1 MRYTA
6 LILLLMIAAPFTY
19 AQTKVQPNDK
29 FKQLTEDLLP
39 PPDRSRIAP
48 GAPGPEYWQQRADY
62 VIDVELDDARQ
73 RINGSETITYYNQS
87 PHTLPYLWIQLDQNI
102 FAKGSG
108 GILTETAPDLSRPA
122 FNVLDR
128 ILAQRE
134 FEGGYRITSVRDPK
148 GASLRHT
155 IVDTMMRIDLPAP
168 LPPGQSVSF
177 SIDWNYNINNA
188 RRINARTG
196 YEFFPRDGN
205 YIYEI
210 AQWFPRLAIY
220 DDVNGWQVKQFLG
233 SGEFALEFG
242 NYTVRITT
250 PDDHIVAATGVL
262 QNPLEVLSPA
272 QRSRLEQARTA
283 NSPVLIV
290 TPDEAR
296 ANESH
301 KPTGK
306 KTWIFKAENVRD
318 FAFASSRKFIW
329 DAKQHTVEGNRVLA
343 MSFYPKEGNPLWGQ
357 YSTEAIMH
365 TLTVYS
371 RHSVPYPYPV
381 AISVNG
387 PVGGMEYPM
396 ICFNGPRPEEDGTY
410 TANTKYALISVIIH
424 EVGHNFF
431 PMIVNNDERQWTWM
445 DEGLNTFL
453 QFIAEQQWENNY
465 PSFRGEPKD
474 IVDFMTSDDQTPIMT
489 SSDSAHQFGNSQYS
503 KVATALNIL
512 RETVLGRDLFDN
524 AFREYSRRWKFKRPT
539 PGDFFRS
546 LEDASGVDLDW
557 FWRGWFFTIDHTD
570 ISIEGVR
577 LFSISTGDPE
587 REKARLR
594 REQAAQ
600 PETLARQRNKPMP
613 KLVDQNPALK
623 DFYNT
628 YDPLVVTEHDRQEYQ
643 KFLATLTPH
652 EKELLQTGL
661 DLYVVDLKNLGGLV
675 MPVILE
681 ITFADGTKE
690 VLRIPAE
697 IWRYNDKNVSKL
709 IATPKEIAS
718 ITLDPHLETA
728 DADLTNNSFPRR
740 LLRLQSQ
747 PLKSAPPPPNPMQM
761 LERKTGPQTSPSPTP

>member
-1 MRYTA
+1 MRYLT
-6 LILLLMIAAPFTY
+6 LILLLVIAAPFVY
-19 AQTKVQPNDK
+19 SQTKVQPHDQ
-29 FKQLTEDLLP
+29 FRQLNEDLLP
-39 PPDRSRIAP
+39 TPTRYRVAS
-48 GAPGPEYWQQRADY
+48 GAPGPAYWQQRADY
-62 VIDVELDDARQ
+62 SINVELDDVRQ
-73 RINGSETITYYNQS
+73 RITGSETITYFNQS
-87 PHTLPYLWIQLDQNI
+87 QDTLTYLWLQLDQNI

-108 GILTETAPDLSRPA
+108 GILTETAPDLQRPP
-122 FNVLDR
+122 FSTLDR

-134 FEGGYRITSVRDPK
+134 FEGGYRITSVRDAK
-148 GASLRHT
+148 GAALPHT

-168 LPPGQSVSF
+168 LAPGQSVSF

-196 YEFFPRDGN
+196 YEYFPKDGN
-205 YIYEI
+205 YLYEI
-210 AQWFPRLAIY
+210 AQWFPRLAVY
-220 DDVNGWQVKQFLG
+220 DDVTGWQVKQFLG
-233 SGEFALEFG
+233 SGEFGLEFG

-250 PDDHIVAATGVL
+250 PNDHIVAATGVL
-262 QNPLEVLSPA
+262 QNPLDVLTAA
-272 QRSRLEQARTA
+272 QRTRLEQARTA

-296 ANESH
+296 ANESS

-306 KTWIFKAENVRD
+306 KTWTFKAENVRD

-329 DAKQHTVEGNRVLA
+329 DAKQHQVEGNRVMA

-357 YSTEAIMH
+357 YSTAAIMH

-371 RHSVPYPYPV
+371 HHSVPYPYPV

-410 TANTKYALISVIIH
+410 PASTKYALISVVIH

-453 QFIAEQQWENNY
+453 QYLAEQQWETNY
-465 PSFRGEPKD
+465 PSGRGEPRD
-474 IVDFMTSDDQTPIMT
+474 ITAFMISDDQTPIMT

-503 KVATALNIL
+503 KTATALNIL
-512 RETVLGRDLFDN
+512 RETVLGRELFDN

-539 PGDFFRS
+539 PADFFRTI
-546 LEDASGVDLDW
+546 EDASGVDLDW

-570 ISIEGVR
+570 ISIESVR
-577 LFSISTGDPE
+577 LFSVSTGDPE

-594 REQAAQ
+594 REQAAE
-600 PETLARQRNKPMP
+600 PETLARQRNKVTP
-613 KLVDQNPALK
+613 KLVDQNPSLK

-628 YDPLVVTEHDRQEYQ
+628 YDPLVVTEQDRQEYR
-643 KFLATLTPH
+643 KLLATLTPH

-661 DLYVVDLKNLGGLV
+661 NLYVVDLKNLGGLV

-681 ITFADGTKE
+681 LTYADGAKE
-690 VLRIPAE
+690 ELRIPAE

-709 IATPKEIAS
+709 IATTKEIAS

-728 DADLTNNSFPRR
+728 DADLANNSFPRR
-740 LLRLQSQ
+740 PIRLQSQ
-747 PLKSAPPPPNPMQM
+747 PFKPAPPPPNPMQQ
-761 LERKTGPQTSPSPTP
+761 LERKTGPVASPSPSP